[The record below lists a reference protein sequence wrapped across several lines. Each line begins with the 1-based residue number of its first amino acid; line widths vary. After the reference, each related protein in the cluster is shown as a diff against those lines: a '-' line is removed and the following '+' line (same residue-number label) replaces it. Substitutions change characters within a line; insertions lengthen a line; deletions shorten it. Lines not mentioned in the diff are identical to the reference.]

1 MATLSVW
8 KFDTPE
14 GAQLAEEALVRA
26 SKEELVVIHDAAT
39 VSWAVG
45 KNRPKTKQ
53 LSNATGVGALGG
65 AFWGLLFGLIF
76 FVPILGAA
84 IGAGFGALGGSL
96 TDAGIDDDFIGS
108 VRETVLPGTSAL
120 FVLTSNAVVD
130 KLRAELEAQGIHG
143 TLIQT
148 NLSADQEEALRH
160 SFSEA

>member
-14 GAQLAEEALVRA
+14 GAELAEEALIRA
-26 SKEELVVIHDAAT
+26 SKEQLVVVHDAAT
-39 VSWAVG
+39 VSWPVG

-76 FVPILGAA
+76 FVPLIGAA

-96 TDAGIDDDFIGS
+96 ANVGIDDDFIGS

-120 FVLTSNAVVD
+120 FVLTSNAVID
-130 KLRAELEAQGIHG
+130 KLRTELESQGIHG

-148 NLSADQEEALRH
+148 NLSADQEEALRT

>member
-14 GAQLAEEALVRA
+14 GAELAEEALLRA
-26 SKEELVVIHDAAT
+26 SKEQLVVVHDAAT

-53 LSNATGVGALGG
+53 LSNATGIGALGG

-76 FVPILGAA
+76 FVPLIGAA

-96 TDAGIDDDFIGS
+96 ADVGIDDDFIGS

-130 KLRAELEAQGIHG
+130 KLRSELEAQGIHG

-148 NLSADQEEALRH
+148 NLSADQEEALRT
-160 SFSEA
+160 SFAE

>member
-14 GAQLAEEALVRA
+14 GAELAEEALVRA
-26 SKEELVVIHDAAT
+26 SKEQLVVVHDAAT

-53 LSNATGVGALGG
+53 LSDATGVGALGG

-76 FVPILGAA
+76 FVPLIGAA

-96 TDAGIDDDFIGS
+96 ANVGIDDDFIGS

-148 NLSADQEEALRH
+148 NLSADQEEALKT
-160 SFSEA
+160 SFAE

>member
-53 LSNATGVGALGG
+53 LSNATGIGALGG

-96 TDAGIDDDFIGS
+96 TDVGIDDDFIGS

-148 NLSADQEEALRH
+148 NLSADQEEALRT
-160 SFSEA
+160 SFAE

>member
-14 GAQLAEEALVRA
+14 GAELAEEALVRA
-26 SKEELVVIHDAAT
+26 SKEQLVVVHDAAT

-76 FVPILGAA
+76 FVPLIGAA

-96 TDAGIDDDFIGS
+96 ANVGIDDDFIGS

-148 NLSADQEEALRH
+148 NLSADQEEALRT
-160 SFSEA
+160 SFAE

>member
-14 GAQLAEEALVRA
+14 GAELAEEALLRA
-26 SKEELVVIHDAAT
+26 SKEQLVVVHDAAT
-39 VSWAVG
+39 VSWPVG

-53 LSNATGVGALGG
+53 LSNATGAGALGG

-76 FVPILGAA
+76 FVPLIGAA

-96 TDAGIDDDFIGS
+96 ANVGIDDDFIGS

-130 KLRAELEAQGIHG
+130 KLRAELEGQGIHG

-148 NLSADQEEALRH
+148 NLSADQEEALRS